1 MQLLCEHDI
10 TDRSFDFVMIPHVRF
25 VTDISQIIHY
35 NRGIPRAID
44 CHWCVE
50 PKSTHFFGAG
60 SHAWRHNIRVDDSGS
75 ASHFIH
81 FSPKYSRSIIV
92 LYTMKWRKSALPYP
106 SSYSMWSSHALLS
119 RSNPFSISNTHSLI
133 GWKKMEITQHH
144 DLIPWCWW
152 RCYRSDI
159 PGINGIDCPQIWYS
173 SPLQSIS

>member
-10 TDRSFDFVMIPHVRF
+10 TGMSFDFVMIPHVTF
-25 VTDISQIIHY
+25 VTDIIQIIHY
-35 NRGIPRAID
+35 NRGITRAID

-60 SHAWRHNIRVDDSGS
+60 SHAWRHNIRVDDSCS

-81 FSPKYSRSIIV
+81 FSPKYSRSNNV

-133 GWKKMEITQHH
+133 GWKKWKSLNITTWFHGVGEGA
-144 DLIPWCWW
+144 IEAT
-152 RCYRSDI
+152 STE
-159 PGINGIDCPQIWYS
+159 
-173 SPLQSIS
+173 